1 MGSNKDLAEKLNDI
15 ADILDIEGVNW
26 EPRAYRTAA
35 LTISG
40 LSEDISKVYK
50 EGRLLELEGV
60 GKSIANSIK
69 EYVETGKISKYEE
82 LKKKYP
88 IDFDSFRKIRGMGPK
103 RAYTLYKKLGIKT
116 VADLKKALDEGKIQ
130 KLEGFGKKSEEE
142 LKKSV
147 ESFMNVKND
156 RLLLG
161 YVIEYANSLVD
172 KLRKSGLFERV
183 EIAGSMRRMRE
194 TIGDIDI
201 LAISEKPE
209 VGMDFFSNMDEVKG
223 IVVKGPTKTT
233 VELGIGTTCDIRV
246 LPKESFGAAMQYFT
260 GNKDHNVK
268 LRKIAIS
275 KGWKLNEYGLFK
287 GKDSIAG
294 KSEEEIYDKLGMD
307 FIQPELRENT
317 GEIEAA
323 QEHRLPKIVNYT
335 EVIGD
340 LHAHTKDSDGMN
352 SLEEM
357 ASAAEKRG
365 LKYIA
370 FTNHSKSLPVA
381 HGLDE
386 KRFTELNKKIDLFN
400 EKSGIKIL
408 KGVELEILKDGSLDL
423 RNDSL
428 KELDFV
434 VGAMHQNLN
443 MSSKELTNRLVKAI
457 NSGRINT
464 VAHPT
469 DRIIGQRE
477 GLKLDFDK
485 VMEACKKNDVLL
497 EIDGYP
503 ERSDLPFDLVK
514 KAKDYSIK
522 FSLGSDSHRTEHLR
536 FLGLAT
542 AIARRGWLE
551 KKDVINTLEY
561 KEVLKL
567 RR

>member
-1 MGSNKDLAEKLNDI
+1 MISNKDLAEKLDDI
-15 ADILDIEGVNW
+15 ADILDIEGVKW

-35 LTISG
+35 LTISS

-88 IDFDSFRKIRGMGPK
+88 IDFESFRKIRGMGPK
-103 RAYTLYKKLGIKT
+103 RAYILYKRLGIKT
-116 VADLKKALDEGKIQ
+116 IDDLKKALDAGKIQ
-130 KLEGFGKKSEEE
+130 NIEGFGKKSEEE
-142 LKKSV
+142 LKKNL

-161 YVIEYANSLVD
+161 YVIDYANLLVE

-201 LAISEKPE
+201 LAISEEPE
-209 VGMDFFSNMDEVKG
+209 KGMEFFSKMDEVKG

-246 LPKESFGAAMQYFT
+246 LPKEAFGAAMQYFT

-275 KGWKLNEYGLFK
+275 KGLKLNEYGLFRE
-287 GKDSIAG
+287 KDSVAG
-294 KSEEEIYDKLGMD
+294 KSEEDIYRKLGMD
-307 FIQPELRENT
+307 FIPPELRENT
-317 GEIEAA
+317 GEVEAA
-323 QEHRLPKIVNYT
+323 QEHRLPRLVSYN
-335 EVIGD
+335 EVLGD

-357 ASAAEKRG
+357 AAAAEKRG

-386 KRFTELNKKIDLFN
+386 KRFSELNKKIELFN
-400 EKSGIKIL
+400 EKNSIKIL
-408 KGVELEILKDGSLDL
+408 KGVELEILRDGSLDL
-423 RNDSL
+423 KNESL

-434 VGAMHQNLN
+434 IGAIHQNLN
-443 MSSKELTNRLVKAI
+443 MNSKDLTNRLIKAI

-485 VMEACKKNDVLL
+485 VMEACKNNDVLL
-497 EIDGYP
+497 EINGYP

-536 FLGLAT
+536 FLNLAT

-551 KKDVINTLEY
+551 KKNVINTLEY
-561 KEVLKL
+561 EEVLKL
-567 RR
+567 KR

>member
-1 MGSNKDLAEKLNDI
+1 MISNKDLAEKLDDI
-15 ADILDIEGVNW
+15 ADILDIEGVKW

-35 LTISG
+35 LTISS

-88 IDFDSFRKIRGMGPK
+88 IDFESFRKIRGMGPK
-103 RAYTLYKKLGIKT
+103 RAYILYKRLGIKT
-116 VADLKKALDEGKIQ
+116 IDDLKKALDAGKIQ
-130 KLEGFGKKSEEE
+130 NIEGFGKKSEEE
-142 LKKSV
+142 LKKNL

-161 YVIEYANSLVD
+161 YVIDYANLLVE

-201 LAISEKPE
+201 LAISEEPE
-209 VGMDFFSNMDEVKG
+209 KGMEFFSKMDEVKG

-275 KGWKLNEYGLFK
+275 KGLKLNEYGLFRE
-287 GKDSIAG
+287 KDSVAG
-294 KSEEEIYDKLGMD
+294 KNEEDIYRKLGMD
-307 FIQPELRENT
+307 FIPPELRENT
-317 GEIEAA
+317 GEVEAA
-323 QEHRLPKIVNYT
+323 QEHRLPRLVSYN
-335 EVIGD
+335 EVLGD

-357 ASAAEKRG
+357 AAAAEKRG

-386 KRFTELNKKIDLFN
+386 KRFSELNKKIELFN
-400 EKSGIKIL
+400 EKNSIKIL
-408 KGVELEILKDGSLDL
+408 KGVELEILRDGSLDL
-423 RNDSL
+423 KNESL

-434 VGAMHQNLN
+434 IGAIHQNLN
-443 MSSKELTNRLVKAI
+443 MNSKDLTNRLIKAI

-485 VMEACKKNDVLL
+485 VMEACKNNDVLL
-497 EIDGYP
+497 EINGYP

-536 FLGLAT
+536 FLNLAT

-551 KKDVINTLEY
+551 KKNVINTLEY
-561 KEVLKL
+561 EEVLKL
-567 RR
+567 KR

>member
-15 ADILDIEGVNW
+15 ADILDIKGVKW
-26 EPRAYRTAA
+26 EPRAYRTAG

-69 EYVETGKISKYEE
+69 EYVETGKISKYED

-103 RAYTLYKKLGIKT
+103 RVYTLYKKLGIKT
-116 VADLKKALDEGKIQ
+116 VDDLKKALDEQKIQ
-130 KLEGFGKKSEEE
+130 GIEGFGKKSEEE
-142 LKKSV
+142 LKKNL
-147 ESFMNVKND
+147 ESFMSIKND

-161 YVIEYANSLVD
+161 YVLEYTNSLIE
-172 KLRKSGLFERV
+172 KLRKSGPFERV
-183 EIAGSMRRMRE
+183 DIAGSMRRMRE

-209 VGMDFFSNMDEVKG
+209 AGMDLFSKMDEVKG

-246 LPKESFGAAMQYFT
+246 LSKESFGAAMQYFT

-275 KGWKLNEYGLFK
+275 KGLKLNEYGLFK

-294 KSEEEIYDKLGMD
+294 KSEDEIYNKLGMD
-307 FIQPELRENT
+307 FIPPELRENT

-323 QEHRLPKIVNYT
+323 QEHKLPKLVGYG

-340 LHAHTKDSDGMN
+340 LHVHTKDSDGMN

-357 ASAAEKRG
+357 AYAAEQKG

-370 FTNHSKSLPVA
+370 LTNHSRSLPVA

-386 KRFTELNKKIDLFN
+386 KRFFELNKKIDSFN
-400 EKSGIKIL
+400 EKSDIKIL

-423 RNDSL
+423 KDESL

-434 VGAMHQNLN
+434 IGAMHQNLN
-443 MSSKELTNRLVKAI
+443 MNSKELTSRLIKAI
-457 NSGRINT
+457 NSGMINT
-464 VAHPT
+464 IAHPT

-485 VMEACKKNDVLL
+485 VMEACKNNDVLL

-536 FLGLAT
+536 FLNLAA

-551 KKDVINTLEY
+551 KRDIINTLEY

>member
-287 GKDSIAG
+287 GKDTIAG

-434 VGAMHQNLN
+434 IGAMHQNLN

>member
-287 GKDSIAG
+287 GKDTIAG

-434 VGAMHQNLN
+434 IGAMHQNLN

-464 VAHPT
+464 IAHPT

>member
-1 MGSNKDLAEKLNDI
+1 MGSNRDLAEKLNDI

-116 VADLKKALDEGKIQ
+116 VADLKKALDEEKIQ
-130 KLEGFGKKSEEE
+130 KLEGFGKTSEEE
-142 LKKSV
+142 LKKNL

-161 YVIEYANSLVD
+161 YVIEYANSLLE

-209 VGMDFFSNMDEVKG
+209 LGMDFFSKMDEVNG

-287 GKDSIAG
+287 GKDPIAG
-294 KSEEEIYDKLGMD
+294 KSEEEIYNKLGMD
-307 FIQPELRENT
+307 FIPPELRENT

-323 QEHRLPKIVNYT
+323 QQHRLPKIVNYT

-386 KRFTELNKKIDLFN
+386 KRFAELNKKIDSFN
-400 EKSGIKIL
+400 EKSNIKVL

-423 RNDSL
+423 KNDSL
-428 KELDFV
+428 NELDFV
-434 VGAMHQNLN
+434 IGAMHQNLN
-443 MSSKELTNRLVKAI
+443 MSSKELTNRLIKAI
-457 NSGRINT
+457 NSGMINT

-469 DRIIGQRE
+469 DRVIGQRE

-485 VMEACKKNDVLL
+485 VMEACEKNDVLL

-536 FLGLAT
+536 FLDLAT

>member
-287 GKDSIAG
+287 GKDTIAG

-381 HGLDE
+381 HGLEE

-434 VGAMHQNLN
+434 IGAMHQNLN

-464 VAHPT
+464 IAHPT

>member
-15 ADILDIEGVNW
+15 ADILDIKGVKW
-26 EPRAYRTAA
+26 EPRAYRTAG
-35 LTISG
+35 LTISS

-69 EYVETGKISKYEE
+69 EYVETGKISKYED

-103 RAYTLYKKLGIKT
+103 RVYTLYKKLGIKT
-116 VADLKKALDEGKIQ
+116 VDDLKKALDEQKIQ
-130 KLEGFGKKSEEE
+130 GIEGFGKKSEEE
-142 LKKSV
+142 LKKNL
-147 ESFMNVKND
+147 ESFMSIKND

-161 YVIEYANSLVD
+161 YVLEYTNSLIE
-172 KLRKSGLFERV
+172 KLRKSGPFERV
-183 EIAGSMRRMRE
+183 DIAGSMRRMRE

-209 VGMDFFSNMDEVKG
+209 AGMDLFSKMDEVKG

-246 LPKESFGAAMQYFT
+246 LSKESFGAAMQYFT

-275 KGWKLNEYGLFK
+275 KGLKLNEYGLFK

-294 KSEEEIYDKLGMD
+294 KSEEEIYNKLGMD
-307 FIQPELRENT
+307 FIPPELRENT

-323 QEHRLPKIVNYT
+323 QEHKLPKLVGYG

-340 LHAHTKDSDGMN
+340 LHVHTKDSDGMN

-357 ASAAEKRG
+357 AYAAEQKG

-370 FTNHSKSLPVA
+370 LTNHSRSLPVA

-386 KRFTELNKKIDLFN
+386 KRFFELNKKIDSFN
-400 EKSGIKIL
+400 EKSDIKIL

-423 RNDSL
+423 KDESL
-428 KELDFV
+428 KGLDFV
-434 VGAMHQNLN
+434 IGAMHQNLN
-443 MSSKELTNRLVKAI
+443 MNSKELTSRLIKAI
-457 NSGRINT
+457 NSGMINT
-464 VAHPT
+464 IAHPT

-485 VMEACKKNDVLL
+485 VMEACKNNDVLL

-536 FLGLAT
+536 FLNLAA

-551 KKDVINTLEY
+551 KRDIINTLEY

>member
-434 VGAMHQNLN
+434 IGAMHQNLN

-464 VAHPT
+464 IAHPT

>member
-294 KSEEEIYDKLGMD
+294 NSEEEIYDKLGMD

-434 VGAMHQNLN
+434 IGAMHQNLN

-464 VAHPT
+464 IAHPT

>member
-209 VGMDFFSNMDEVKG
+209 VGMDFFSNMDEVKC

-287 GKDSIAG
+287 GKDTIAG

-434 VGAMHQNLN
+434 IGAMHQNLN

>member
-1 MGSNKDLAEKLNDI
+1 MISNKDLAEKLDDI
-15 ADILDIEGVNW
+15 ADILDIEGVKW

-35 LTISG
+35 LTISS

-88 IDFDSFRKIRGMGPK
+88 IDFESFRKIRGMGPK
-103 RAYTLYKKLGIKT
+103 RAYILYKRLGIKT
-116 VADLKKALDEGKIQ
+116 IDDLKKALDAGKIQ
-130 KLEGFGKKSEEE
+130 NIEGFGKKSEEE
-142 LKKSV
+142 LKKNL

-161 YVIEYANSLVD
+161 YVIDYANLLVE

-201 LAISEKPE
+201 LAISEEPE
-209 VGMDFFSNMDEVKG
+209 KGMEFFSKMDEVKG

-275 KGWKLNEYGLFK
+275 KGLKLNEYGLFRE
-287 GKDSIAG
+287 KDSVAG
-294 KSEEEIYDKLGMD
+294 KSEEDIYRKLGMD
-307 FIQPELRENT
+307 FIPPELRENT
-317 GEIEAA
+317 GEVEAA
-323 QEHRLPKIVNYT
+323 QEHRLPRLVSYN
-335 EVIGD
+335 EVLGD

-357 ASAAEKRG
+357 AAAAEKRG

-386 KRFTELNKKIDLFN
+386 KRFSELNKKIELFN
-400 EKSGIKIL
+400 EKNSIKIL
-408 KGVELEILKDGSLDL
+408 KGVELEILRDGSLDL
-423 RNDSL
+423 KNESL

-434 VGAMHQNLN
+434 IGAIHQNLN
-443 MSSKELTNRLVKAI
+443 MNSKDLTNRLIKAI

-485 VMEACKKNDVLL
+485 VMEACKNNDVLL
-497 EIDGYP
+497 EINGYP

-536 FLGLAT
+536 FLNLAT

-551 KKDVINTLEY
+551 KKNVINTLEY
-561 KEVLKL
+561 EEVLKL
-567 RR
+567 KR

>member
-294 KSEEEIYDKLGMD
+294 NSEEEIYDKLGMD

-434 VGAMHQNLN
+434 IGAMHQNLN